1 MKMTLRWAII
11 INIMICHQMMINHH
25 RCDQNDDLWS
35 KWWSV
40 IKMIINRHQNY
51 DQNHHHCDQNDDQ
64 SPSWEGNGAST
75 LRVAGS
81 TEKADWPLQDERSLL
96 QVIFFFIIV
105 ICIIIFFIILLSSKS
120 SRLANLQVI
129 TWWSKDL
136 TGRMELSASCPD
148 FLSVLLCSIIVITI
162 FIIIIINIKQICRI
176 LYKFLICFP
185 PQPVEHW
192 KSSHT
197 AQEPLQV
204 GKGKIHTHGIPKQ

>member
-1 MKMTLRWAII
+1 MFVFQKRWYTSCSLIERSENRPMKMTLRWAII

-105 ICIIIFFIILLSSKS
+105 ICSIIFFVVICIIILFIIALSSS
-120 SRLANLQVI
+120 ILTNLQVA

-136 TGRMELSASCPD
+136 TVQM
-148 FLSVLLCSIIVITI
+148 
-162 FIIIIINIKQICRI
+162 K
-176 LYKFLICFP
+176 
-185 PQPVEHW
+185 
-192 KSSHT
+192 
-197 AQEPLQV
+197 
-204 GKGKIHTHGIPKQ
+204 